1 MSVIQHGVFQ
11 LSLDVNIEHR
21 RVSFVLD
28 YLNLGAFDI
37 LTLYPFTDV
46 LDSLLSISIGFP
58 VR

>member
-28 YLNLGAFDI
+28 YLDLCAFDI
-37 LTLYPFTDV
+37 LTLYPLPDV

>member
-1 MSVIQHGVFQ
+1 MFQ

-28 YLNLGAFDI
+28 YLDLGAFDI
-37 LTLYPFTDV
+37 LTLYPLTDV